1 MIRSGEFT
9 YEHVK
14 QADGRDVH
22 PNQLQPN
29 GVELTIDSI
38 YEIHGVPYIGDSSYD
53 KGDRVEVDSASV
65 GMYSLDEGY
74 YVIEYQ
80 ERISIPDGH
89 VGYVVP
95 RSRFM
100 RSGAMLFTA
109 LWDTGYTGK
118 GEGGFATFTELEVET
133 GCRVGQLVLLSTD
146 GKEDTYSGTHQG
158 ENL

>member
-14 QADGRDVH
+14 QSDGKDVH

-53 KGDRVEVDSASV
+53 KGNRVEVEPASV
-65 GMYSLDEGY
+65 GMFSLDEGY
-74 YVIEYQ
+74 YIVSYN
-80 ERISIPDGH
+80 ERISIPEGH

-100 RSGAMLFTA
+100 RSGAMLYSA

-118 GEGGFATFTELEVET
+118 GEGGLETFLDVEIET
-133 GCRVGQLVLLSTD
+133 GCRIGQMVLISTD
-146 GKEDTYSGTHQG
+146 GDEGEYDGTHQG

>member
-1 MIRSGEFT
+1 MIRSGEFV
-9 YEHVK
+9 YEHVT
-14 QADGRDVH
+14 QPDGRDVH

-38 YEIHGVPYIGDSSYD
+38 YAITQVPYIGDSSYD
-53 KGDRVEVDSASV
+53 KGDRVEIEPEVI
-65 GMYSLDEGY
+65 GMYALDEGY
-74 YVIEYQ
+74 YVIEYN
-80 ERISIPDGH
+80 ERISIPEGH
-89 VGYVVP
+89 VGYVFP

-100 RSGAMLFTA
+100 RSGAMLYTA

-118 GEGGFATFTELEVET
+118 GEGGLSAFTEIEIED

-146 GKEDTYSGTHQG
+146 GKEGTYSGSHQG